1 MEITILKHFHDS
13 YGWIRSTS
21 VEHSFLLHI
30 SWNEIKHE
38 DIRKSHH
45 SKKLEM
51 QGKCGGA
58 WVLLY
63 LQAWIVNSYNSYKNE
78 KSICRN
84 RHRDRTSTAKKSEPH
99 KERITLQIES
109 LYLQQFMQK
118 DDMIKSM

>member
-1 MEITILKHFHDS
+1 MKILERATTVKNLKCKANVGEREFFYIYKHELLILTIL
-13 YGWIRSTS
+13 I
-21 VEHSFLLHI
+21 
-30 SWNEIKHE
+30 
-38 DIRKSHH
+38 
-45 SKKLEM
+45 
-51 QGKCGGA
+51 
-58 WVLLY
+58 
-63 LQAWIVNSYNSYKNE
+63 KNE